1 MAENKVLN
9 NPKPQEQ
16 VGGTHY
22 SRLGIEPIQFTEANG
37 LGFHEG
43 NIVKYVSRWRNKN
56 GIEDLKKAKW
66 YIERLL
72 ELETNRVPTVDPA
85 EEFYAG

>member
-1 MAENKVLN
+1 MSYKQP
-9 NPKPQEQ
+9 PKPAEQ
-16 VGGTHY
+16 IGGDHY
-22 SRLGIEPIQFTEANG
+22 SRLGVEPIQFTEANG

-43 NIVKYVSRWRNKN
+43 NIVKYISRWRNKN

>member
-1 MAENKVLN
+1 MNLKSTVKYGETS
-9 NPKPQEQ
+9 NPKPPSQ

-22 SRLGIEPIQFTEANG
+22 SDLNIEPIQFIEANS

-43 NIVKYVSRWRNKN
+43 NIVKYISRWQAKN

-66 YIERLL
+66 YVERLL
-72 ELETNRVPTVDPA
+72 ELELAKT
-85 EEFYAG
+85 EKE